1 MRRKV
6 IRSRGRPGFT
16 LVEVI
21 ITLAIVGIT
30 SVFLTQ
36 FLWPQISVYSRFDRG
51 TQGKSLCAAAFR
63 CMKEEVRFA
72 VDFSIGSDGEGQE
85 LRYRTGVGDEADAYE
100 VLDTDTMTEE
110 FLPEN
115 CELTYS
121 YQMGADQGTVRVT
134 IQAYELP
141 ADGGD
146 PVFMYEQS
154 GTVTSMYH
162 DLPIVTE
169 TLEEESETG

>member
-1 MRRKV
+1 MGTKV
-6 IRSRGRPGFT
+6 GKKRGKQGFT

-21 ITLAIVGIT
+21 VTLAIVGIT

-51 TQGKSLCAAAFR
+51 TKGKGLCAAAFQ
-63 CMKEEVRFA
+63 CMKEEVKFA
-72 VDFSIGSDGEGQE
+72 VNFSIGADGEQQE
-85 LRYRTGVGDEADAYE
+85 LRYQTGVGDEPSTYE

-115 CELTYS
+115 CELRYS

-134 IQAYELP
+134 IKAYELP
-141 ADGGD
+141 EDGGD
-146 PVFMYEQS
+146 PVLMYEQS
-154 GTVTSMYH
+154 GTITSLYH

-169 TLEEESETG
+169 TLEEESKE